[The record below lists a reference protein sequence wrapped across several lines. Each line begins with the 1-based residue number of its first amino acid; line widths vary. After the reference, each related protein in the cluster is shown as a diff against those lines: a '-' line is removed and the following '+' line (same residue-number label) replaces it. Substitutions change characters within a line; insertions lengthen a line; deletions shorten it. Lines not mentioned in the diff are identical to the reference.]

1 MPGSIRI
8 DIVTALPALVEEP
21 LQHSILQRAQE
32 SDVATLQVHNLR
44 EYATDKHRQVDDRP
58 FGGGAGMVLK
68 PEPLFRAVEAIEGAA
83 GEADDIIYP
92 TPDGARLDQPM
103 ANRLSMEGHLILIAG
118 HYKGIDQRVRDL
130 LVTREVS
137 IGDVVLSGGEL
148 PALMLVD
155 AVVRLVPGALGDSS
169 SALTDAFQ
177 DGLLGAPVYTRPA
190 EFRGHEVPSVLRS
203 GDHQAIA
210 RWRDEKRLEKTRD
223 RRPDLLPDTNND
235 STEASS
241 Q

>member
-83 GEADDIIYP
+83 GEADDIIY
-92 TPDGARLDQPM
+92 L
-103 ANRLSMEGHLILIAG
+103 
-118 HYKGIDQRVRDL
+118 
-130 LVTREVS
+130 
-137 IGDVVLSGGEL
+137 
-148 PALMLVD
+148 
-155 AVVRLVPGALGDSS
+155 
-169 SALTDAFQ
+169 
-177 DGLLGAPVYTRPA
+177 TRPTV
-190 EFRGHEVPSVLRS
+190 RGSISRWPTAS
-203 GDHQAIA
+203 
-210 RWRDEKRLEKTRD
+210 RWRAT
-223 RRPDLLPDTNND
+223 
-235 STEASS
+235 SF
-241 Q
+241 

>member
-83 GEADDIIYP
+83 GEADDTIDL
-92 TPDGARLDQPM
+92 TPAGGRLAGSM
-103 ANRLSMEGHLILIAG
+103 GNRLSMEGHLILIAG

>member
-1 MPGSIRI
+1 
-8 DIVTALPALVEEP
+8 
-21 LQHSILQRAQE
+21 
-32 SDVATLQVHNLR
+32 
-44 EYATDKHRQVDDRP
+44 
-58 FGGGAGMVLK
+58 
-68 PEPLFRAVEAIEGAA
+68 
-83 GEADDIIYP
+83 
-92 TPDGARLDQPM
+92 
-103 ANRLSMEGHLILIAG
+103 
-118 HYKGIDQRVRDL
+118 
-130 LVTREVS
+130 
-137 IGDVVLSGGEL
+137 
-148 PALMLVD
+148 
-155 AVVRLVPGALGDSS
+155 VPGALGDSS

-235 STEASS
+235 LTEASS